1 MTLLIIYVLIAIG
14 VSFLCSI
21 LEAVLLSITPAFIA
35 SKEKEAPE
43 TAAKLQELKKDIDRP
58 LAAILSL
65 NTVAHTIGA
74 AGAGAQA
81 AYVFGDAFL
90 TAFSI
95 ILTLLVL
102 VFSEIIPKT
111 IGATYWKGLSG
122 FVAAAMPWL
131 IYSTWPLVKLS
142 QGITYLMG
150 GAKGHGV
157 SREELAAMAE
167 VGARTGVV
175 EEGESRIVRNLLAFS
190 SLTARDVMTP
200 RTVVFALQRDVTV
213 DDVMEKHGGDMRFSR
228 IPLFA
233 ERIDNIEGFVLKDDI
248 LLRAARDEHHVRLR
262 DISRKLIVVEEGVSL
277 RPLFERLVAEG
288 EHIALVTDDYGGT
301 AGIVTME
308 DVVETLLGLEIVDE
322 ADHTADL
329 QAYARSKW
337 EERARRLGI
346 DLEPRDADLEAPA
359 DPNIGAAQGP
369 KTEDVIVT
377 STTGGVVPAETAKT

>member
-43 TAAKLQELKKDIDRP
+43 TAAKLQDLKKDIDRP

-102 VFSEIIPKT
+102 IFSEIIPKT

-122 FVAAAMPWL
+122 FVAVTMPWL
-131 IYSTWPLVKLS
+131 IYATWPLVKLS

-150 GAKGHGV
+150 GSHGHGV

-200 RTVVFALQRDVTV
+200 RTVIFALQRDTTV
-213 DDVMEKHGGDMRFSR
+213 AEVMENHRALRFSR
-228 IPLFA
+228 IPIFTDRL
-233 ERIDNIEGFVLKDDI
+233 DGIESFVLKDDV
-248 LLRAARDEHHVRLR
+248 LLRAARDEDDVRLR
-262 DISRKLIVVEEGVSL
+262 EFARRIMVVEEGVSL
-277 RPLFERLVAEG
+277 RPLFERLLTEG
-288 EHIALVTDDYGGT
+288 EHIALVTDEYGGT

-329 QAYARSKW
+329 QAYARQKW

-346 DLEPRDADLEAPA
+346 ELEPRNADIEAST
-359 DPNIGAAQGP
+359 DPNVGAAQGDR
-369 KTEDVIVT
+369 TEDVIVT

>member
-14 VSFLCSI
+14 ASFLCSI

-35 SKEKEAPE
+35 SKEKEAPQ

-65 NTVAHTIGA
+65 NTVAHTVGA
-74 AGAGAQA
+74 VGAGAQA
-81 AYVFGDAFL
+81 AYVFGDAFV
-90 TAFSI
+90 TAFSAV
-95 ILTLLVL
+95 LTLLVL
-102 VFSEIIPKT
+102 VLSEIIPKT
-111 IGATYWKGLSG
+111 LGATYWKGLSG
-122 FVAAAMPWL
+122 FVATVMPWL
-131 IYSTWPLVKLS
+131 IFATWPLVKLS

-150 GAKGHGV
+150 GSHGHGV

-200 RTVVFALQRDVTV
+200 RTVIFALQRDITV
-213 DDVMEKHGGDMRFSR
+213 DEVMGGYSTLRFSR
-228 IPLFA
+228 IPIFNDRL
-233 ERIDNIEGFVLKDDI
+233 DGIESYVLKDDI
-248 LLRAARDEHHVRLR
+248 LLRAARDEHDVRLR
-262 DISRKLIVVEEGVSL
+262 EIARRITVVEEGVSL
-277 RPLFERLVAEG
+277 RPLFERFLADG
-288 EHIALVTDDYGGT
+288 EHIALVTDEYGGT

-329 QAYARSKW
+329 QAYARAKW

-346 DLEPRDADLEAPA
+346 ELEPRDADVEAPD
-359 DPNIGAAQGP
+359 DPNIGAAQGD
-369 KTEDVIVT
+369 KTTTVIET